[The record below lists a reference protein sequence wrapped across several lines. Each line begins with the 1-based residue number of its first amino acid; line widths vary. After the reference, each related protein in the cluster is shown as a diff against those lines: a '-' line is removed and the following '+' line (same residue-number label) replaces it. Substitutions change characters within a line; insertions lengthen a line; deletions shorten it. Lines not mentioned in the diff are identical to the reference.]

1 MEINPQDLMGF
12 LLCFFQTCW
21 DVLEDDIRAVFREFH
36 SRSFEKSFKDF
47 CPLSLVGVVYKIIS
61 KVLANRLKHVL
72 AKIISNYHNSFI
84 KGRQIMGSVLI
95 ANECIDSRLISGY
108 PGLICKL
115 DLEKVYDLLEMET
128 I

>member
-21 DVLEDDIRAVFREFH
+21 DVFREFH